1 MAYSEQEQ
9 MQRIIYLLSGY
20 SKGNLN
26 FQETKELESWIAD
39 KPENRALFEQLQD
52 KDYREQVLA
61 QWQPQ
66 VAEDSLQRVKQKIAN
81 QKKPA
86 RWPRWVAAASLLLA
100 LTTTGY
106 YILVRKQSLPVATK
120 KLQQPDV
127 APGRSQATLTLA
139 DGRTIVLTRD
149 LNGQLAQQG
158 QTTITANNKEGIVY
172 ASGSTSITTVI
183 SWNTLATARGE
194 QSPYPLTLPDGTKVW
209 LNAAS
214 TITFPTVF
222 TATARTVKI
231 SGEVYF
237 EVVHNEKHPFRV
249 EVKDQLIEDIGTH
262 FNINAYDDE
271 PVMKTTLLE
280 GSVKVGKRPSYAKPS
295 AGEAEGKEQFVVLKP
310 GEQVSVSQTSQLSQP
325 IPVQTDEVM
334 AWKEGMFRFN
344 SEDLGSIMRIIAR
357 WYNVEI
363 VFADPSAK
371 SLRFGA
377 LATRFANVSQL
388 LHMLEL
394 TKEVHFKIE
403 DKKIIVMKN

>member
-1 MAYSEQEQ
+1 MAYSDMEQ
-9 MQRIIYLLSGY
+9 MQRIIYLLSGFI
-20 SKGNLN
+20 KGDLN
-26 FQETKELESWIAD
+26 FQETRELENWIAA

-52 KDYREQVLA
+52 KDYRDQVLA

-66 VAEDSLQRVKQKIAN
+66 TADDSLQRVKQKIAN

-86 RWPRWVAAASLLLA
+86 RWSRWVAAASLLLILA
-100 LTTTGY
+100 TAGY
-106 YILVRKQSLPVATK
+106 YILVQKQPPPVAVK
-120 KLQQPDV
+120 KVQQPDV
-127 APGRSQATLTLA
+127 APGRNQATLTLA

-158 QTTITANNKEGIVY
+158 QTTITANNKDGIVY
-172 ASGSTSITTVI
+172 TNGSTSNTTTI
-183 SWNTLATARGE
+183 SWNTLSTARGE

-222 TATARTVKI
+222 NANTRTVKI
-231 SGEVYF
+231 TGEVYF
-237 EVVHNEKHPFRV
+237 EVEHNEKHPFRV
-249 EVKDQLIEDIGTH
+249 EVKDQLIEDIGTT

-271 PVMKTTLLE
+271 PVSKTTLLE
-280 GSVKVGKRPSYAKPS
+280 GSVRVSAVGNRQS
-295 AGEAEGKEQFVVLKP
+295 AILKP
-310 GEQVSVSQTSQLSQP
+310 GEQISVSQSSQLSQP
-325 IPVQTDEVM
+325 IPVQTDEII

-344 SEDLGSIMRIIAR
+344 SDDLSSIMRNVSR
-357 WYNVEI
+357 WYDVEV
-363 VFADPSAK
+363 VFADPAAR

-388 LHMLEL
+388 LRMLEL

-403 DKKIIVMKN
+403 GKKITVLKN